1 MVGSHER
8 SLLFD
13 SHIAVPIV
21 HESFDTSLI
30 LKLRCSC
37 GHWGGKRGSRW
48 CLNPVSINTRQGE
61 CTGWLLMLRSGGPG
75 VVFDWRM
82 DKGHRT
88 ISPTPAKVAADDTE
102 EPINTPT
109 MQQQKAPNERK
120 G

>member
-1 MVGSHER
+1 MGGSHER

-13 SHIAVPIV
+13 NHIAVPAV

-48 CLNPVSINTRQGE
+48 CLNHVSINARRGE

-75 VVFDWRM
+75 VVFRLEDGQR
-82 DKGHRT
+82 
-88 ISPTPAKVAADDTE
+88 
-102 EPINTPT
+102 
-109 MQQQKAPNERK
+109 APNDLPDSGKSGRQ
-120 G
+120 

>member
-1 MVGSHER
+1 
-8 SLLFD
+8 
-13 SHIAVPIV
+13 
-21 HESFDTSLI
+21 
-30 LKLRCSC
+30 
-37 GHWGGKRGSRW
+37 
-48 CLNPVSINTRQGE
+48 
-61 CTGWLLMLRSGGPG
+61 MLRSGGPG